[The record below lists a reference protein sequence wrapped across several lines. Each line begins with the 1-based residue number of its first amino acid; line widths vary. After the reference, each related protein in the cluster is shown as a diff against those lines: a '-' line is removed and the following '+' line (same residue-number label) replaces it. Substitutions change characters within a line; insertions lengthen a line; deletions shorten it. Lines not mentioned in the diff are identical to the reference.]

1 MSTPRKGP
9 HEALSPEELAGYLDQ
24 QNMAALDSEGPA
36 LAWQA
41 HARPGIEA
49 RSAGPGVPPEPK
61 PSVPI
66 EPVRETLPTRRETI
80 LRGIRHGSVTYC
92 VEIGLRPETG
102 LPAEIFITAPGPDE
116 PNARDHALL
125 QDAATL
131 ISLALQYG
139 ITTEAMRAIVGH
151 SEDGYASILGAVL
164 EEISRIPR
172 GQPGP

>member
-9 HEALSPEELAGYLDQ
+9 GEALSPEELAGHLDQ

-49 RSAGPGVPPEPK
+49 RAVGLGVPPEPS
-61 PSVPI
+61 PSTPMA
-66 EPVRETLPTRRETI
+66 RMRKTLPTRRKTI
-80 LRGIRHGSVTYC
+80 LRDIRHGGVTYR

-102 LPAEIFITAPGPDE
+102 LPAEVFITAPGPDE

-131 ISLALQYG
+131 ISLSLQYG
-139 ITTEAMRAIVGH
+139 ITAEAMRAIVGQ

-164 EEISRIPR
+164 DEISRMQR
-172 GQPGP
+172 EQSEL